1 MSNEKGKR
9 KGLSITSNK
18 NDAKKLYSI
27 TWQMS
32 KGPVNQE
39 KTYSCC
45 AKHVSNAKYAK
56 HGKLVMIDYFK
67 PHRYRP
73 IFS

>member
-1 MSNEKGKR
+1 
-9 KGLSITSNK
+9 
-18 NDAKKLYSI
+18 
-27 TWQMS
+27 MS

-56 HGKLVMIDYFK
+56 HGKVVTIDYFK